1 MVDWLS
7 HSSMCCWPHYAG
19 NFKNEH
25 ALFGSSVQNVKKTRK
40 CCPHVISV
48 PRKSQ
53 VQAESGAYGVG
64 SAWAPIQNF
73 PRAADGVSERE
84 PLALARSPRFSHGC
98 SRTGREGRGRVG
110 EGEGESGEPGAR
122 EGERGRAS
130 WLYRS
135 RQHAKL
141 RRRNVYMCCT
151 ERRGE

>member
-25 ALFGSSVQNVKKTRK
+25 AIFGSSVQDVEKTRK

-84 PLALARSPRFSHGC
+84 PLARRSPRFSHGC
-98 SRTGREGRGRVG
+98 SRTGREGKGG
-110 EGEGESGEPGAR
+110 GEGESGEPGASEGGRECGSWR
-122 EGERGRAS
+122 EGGRAGFIG
-130 WLYRS
+130 
-135 RQHAKL
+135 
-141 RRRNVYMCCT
+141 
-151 ERRGE
+151 RGSMQS